1 MSNQARIIKLHK
13 KTKSKLINLKKDA
26 EEAGEYRVAKRIHA
40 VLLNS
45 ENHTSPAIAKL
56 LHSHRSKVSEWLKN
70 YDTYGDDAL
79 LEGYRSGRP
88 PSLNVNQIIELST
101 IIDNGPVYYGF
112 SSAVWSSIMIGKVI
126 QNEFDVKFHPG
137 HIRKILKNMD
147 YSMQKPKR
155 VLARADENEKM
166 RWRRYIYPNIKKKPR
181 I

>member
-1 MSNQARIIKLHK
+1 MVN
-13 KTKSKLINLKKDA
+13 
-26 EEAGEYRVAKRIHA
+26 
-40 VLLNS
+40 
-45 ENHTSPAIAKL
+45 
-56 LHSHRSKVSEWLKN
+56 
-70 YDTYGDDAL
+70 
-79 LEGYRSGRP
+79 GY
-88 PSLNVNQIIELST
+88 ELST

-112 SSAVWSSIMIGKVI
+112 SSAVWSSIMIGEVI